1 MVLSLCLCVSV
12 VCDVPQAFAQVD
24 GHVSVLVDA
33 LPDISD
39 ADGRQQVVELR
50 TRVFVERRQDVGERL
65 RLNLAGY
72 VDGLVA
78 DREVSGGSATTT
90 AAIVRPSDLFAETGA
105 DRFDLRVGFS
115 RIVWGR
121 LDEFQP
127 TDIVNPI
134 DVTRFVLEG
143 RSEARL
149 PSALVRARLFLPGSS
164 MLEAIVVPV
173 FRASTFDQ
181 LDEETS
187 PFNLAPA
194 AQRERVEPATTWSN
208 LQGGGRFTSTIA
220 RVDWALT
227 AYRGFRTFPILTRVG
242 AVLQETFPRFTMIGA
257 DFETTRGPWGL
268 RGEAAAFVD
277 DEVQDPLR
285 LRGERGRA
293 FEGGV
298 GVDRRAGD
306 YRVAANVLLSHR
318 PLDGTDASIVGAA
331 ERTFVRETRRVTAFA
346 VYDPIDDTGFARVI
360 AAVSV
365 RDNVWLEGSAGF
377 FAGSSFDTFGRL
389 TRRDFLYA
397 RLKVFY

>member
-1 MVLSLCLCVSV
+1 V
-12 VCDVPQAFAQVD
+12 VRGPAQAFAQVD

-39 ADGRQQVVELR
+39 ADARQQVIELR
-50 TRVFVERRQDVGERL
+50 ARLFGEWRQDVDEHL
-65 RLNLAGY
+65 RLNIAGY

-78 DREVSGGSATTT
+78 DREVSGGSATT
-90 AAIVRPSDLFAETGA
+90 AAIVRPADLYVETGTE
-105 DRFDLRVGFS
+105 RFDLRVGFS

-134 DVTRFVLEG
+134 DVTRFLLEG

-149 PSALVRARLFLPGSS
+149 PSALVRGRVFFPGSS
-164 MLEAIVVPV
+164 IIEAIVVPV

-194 AQRERVEPATTWSN
+194 VQRERSEPATSWSN
-208 LQGGGRFTSTIA
+208 LQGGGRFTSTIG

-227 AYRGFRTFPILTRVG
+227 AYRGFRTFPIVTRVG
-242 AVLQETFPRFTMIGA
+242 TVVQETFPRFTMIGG

-268 RGEAAAFVD
+268 RGEVAAFVD

-285 LRGERGRA
+285 LQGEPGRSI
-293 FEGGV
+293 EGGV

-306 YRVAANVLLSHR
+306 YRVAANVLLSRR
-318 PLDGTDASIVGAA
+318 PLEGTDASIVGTA
-331 ERTFVRETRRVTAFA
+331 ERTFVRETRRVTALA
-346 VYDPIDDTGFARVI
+346 VYDPTDDTGFARVI
-360 AAVSV
+360 GAVSV
-365 RDNVWLEGSAGF
+365 RDNVWVEGSAGL
-377 FAGSSFDTFGRL
+377 FAGASPDTFGRL
-389 TRRDFLYA
+389 TRRDFFYV